1 MSSRVRCERP
11 RPYLTTANAASPLLL
26 IRSDLWTRQTDGQVL
41 QKFGSITE
49 AIGGDEEA
57 AADML
62 RKCKMLFQLPTEE
75 TLEMLDKWVE
85 HFGGDKAGA
94 VDTLRKNP
102 NLLLSEPSGP
112 VEVTKALASFAS
124 LFDF

>member
-1 MSSRVRCERP
+1 MDCFKWAVNNISNIIIRRCDHSRKPSRPGHYEKQFAWSPPSSGVGFH
-11 RPYLTTANAASPLLL
+11 
-26 IRSDLWTRQTDGQVL
+26 RSL
-41 QKFGSITE
+41 E
-49 AIGGDEEA
+49 
-57 AADML
+57 
-62 RKCKMLFQLPTEE
+62 LPTEE